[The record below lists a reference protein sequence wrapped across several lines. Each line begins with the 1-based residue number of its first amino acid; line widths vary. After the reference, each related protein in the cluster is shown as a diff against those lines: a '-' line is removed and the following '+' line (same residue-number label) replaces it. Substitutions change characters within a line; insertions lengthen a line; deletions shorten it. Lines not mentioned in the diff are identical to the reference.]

1 MGRQPDVIY
10 RRLCAEELTP
20 EALDGFERRQQ
31 VTECARWEGEELV
44 FFHHAFT
51 DDWTPS
57 ERRETAVNM
66 ARLLRQGGL
75 AFGAFTEGRLIG
87 FACLAGRLIGS
98 RRQYAELYRLHVSEP
113 YRGRGIGARL
123 FRMAAGGA
131 GELGAEKICL
141 AAHPARETQEFY
153 RAMGCVRAEEDLRRE
168 TDFEPMDCLLE
179 RPLPPPGKEA
189 LQENAREA
197 RKELPKDPLKENRK
211 EADLPKEGSG
221 EPPSLAAERTEEK
234 RRENHASD
242 KA

>member
-1 MGRQPDVIY
+1 MDRQSDVIY

-20 EALDGFERRQQ
+20 EALDGFERRQK
-31 VTECARWEGEELV
+31 VTECARWEGGELV
-44 FFHHAFT
+44 FFPHAFT

-66 ARLLRQGGL
+66 ARILRQGGL
-75 AFGAFTEGRLIG
+75 AFGAFAEGRMTG

-98 RRQYAELYRLHVSEP
+98 RGQYAELYRLHVSKP
-113 YRGRGIGARL
+113 YRGKGIGARL
-123 FRMAAGGA
+123 FLMAAGGA

-153 RAMGCVRAEEDLRRE
+153 RAMGCVRAKEDLRRE

-179 RPLPPPGKEA
+179 RPLPPAGKEA
-189 LQENAREA
+189 SQENAREA
-197 RKELPKDPLKENRK
+197 PKESPKSPLKENRK
-211 EADLPKEGSG
+211 EADLPEEGG
-221 EPPSLAAERTEEK
+221 GAPPSLAAERTEEK